1 MNSECLRSYTHNG
14 EQKERITMGVKE
26 LKDLYERVDKVKPYA
41 EKDGKKWVNFED
53 AAALNSFNAQE
64 PKTGMQTRNADGSLA
79 STGKTVHAVNPD
91 YFFANRYKVKGAKGN
106 QKLYVVS
113 GHTTD
118 GYRCIKEQA
127 SGRVFIKNVPC
138 YIIVRDADG
147 KLALEKQTMISDT
160 EFISDFTNKL
170 DNKSMAEI
178 LPLITAGGNDIG
190 TDTMPI

>member
-1 MNSECLRSYTHNG
+1 MG
-14 EQKERITMGVKE
+14 KKER
-26 LKDLYERVDKVKPYA
+26 LKDLYAKVDAVKPLA
-41 EKDGKKWVNFED
+41 QKDGKVFVNFED
-53 AAALNSFNAQE
+53 AATLNSYNADE
-64 PKTGMQTRNADGSLA
+64 PRTGMQTRNADGSLA

-91 YFFANRYKVKGAKGN
+91 YFFANRYKVKGK
-106 QKLYVVS
+106 KLIVVS

-127 SGRVFIKNVPC
+127 SGRLFIKNVPA
-138 YIIVRDADG
+138 YIIYRDADG

-178 LPLITAGGNDIG
+178 LPLITAGGNEVS

>member
-1 MNSECLRSYTHNG
+1 
-14 EQKERITMGVKE
+14 MGKKE
-26 LKDLYERVDKVKPYA
+26 LKELYQKVDAIKPLA
-41 EKDGKKWVNFED
+41 EKDGQVFVNFED
-53 AAALNSFNAQE
+53 AVILNSYNADE
-64 PKTGMQTRNADGSLA
+64 PNTGMQTRNRDGSLA

-106 QKLYVVS
+106 QKLIVVS
-113 GHTTD
+113 GHTPD

-127 SGRVFIKNVPC
+127 SGRLFIKNVPA
-138 YIIVRDADG
+138 YIIYRDADG

-160 EFISDFTNKL
+160 EFISEFTNKL

-178 LPLITAGGNDIG
+178 LPLITAVGGEVN

>member
-1 MNSECLRSYTHNG
+1 MG
-14 EQKERITMGVKE
+14 KKER
-26 LKDLYERVDKVKPYA
+26 LKSLYEAVDKIQPLA
-41 EKDGKKWVNFED
+41 EKDGQVYVDFES
-53 AAALNSFNAQE
+53 ASVLNSYNADE
-64 PKTGMQTRNADGSLA
+64 PRTGMQTRNADGSLA

-106 QKLYVVS
+106 QKLIVVS

-127 SGRVFIKNVPC
+127 SGRLFIKNVPA
-138 YIIVRDADG
+138 YIIYRDADG

-160 EFISDFTNKL
+160 EFISDFANKL

-178 LPLITAGGNDIG
+178 LPLITAVGNEVN

>member
-1 MNSECLRSYTHNG
+1 MG
-14 EQKERITMGVKE
+14 IKEIAE
-26 LKDLYERVDKVKPYA
+26 LYDKVKEVKPLA
-41 EKDGKKWVNFED
+41 EKDGEKFVNFED
-53 AAALNSFNAQE
+53 AAVLNSYNAQE
-64 PKTGMQTRNADGSLA
+64 PNTGMQTRNRDGSLA

-106 QKLYVVS
+106 QKLIVVS
-113 GHTTD
+113 GHTPD

-127 SGRVFIKNVPC
+127 SGRLFIKNVPA
-138 YIIVRDADG
+138 YIIYRDADG

-160 EFISDFTNKL
+160 EFISEFTNKL

-178 LPLITAGGNDIG
+178 LPLITAVGGEVN

>member
-1 MNSECLRSYTHNG
+1 MG
-14 EQKERITMGVKE
+14 KKER
-26 LKDLYERVDKVKPYA
+26 LKSLYEAVDNVKPLA
-41 EKDGKKWVNFED
+41 EKDGKVYVDFSD
-53 AAALNSFNAQE
+53 AAVLNSYNADE

-106 QKLYVVS
+106 QKLIVVS

-127 SGRVFIKNVPC
+127 SGRLFIKNVPA
-138 YIIVRDADG
+138 YIIYRNADG

-178 LPLITAGGNDIG
+178 LPLITAGGNEVS

>member
-1 MNSECLRSYTHNG
+1 
-14 EQKERITMGVKE
+14 MGK
-26 LKDLYERVDKVKPYA
+26 KDLKRLYEAVDKVKPLA
-41 EKDGKKWVNFED
+41 EKDGEKFVNFED
-53 AAALNSFNAQE
+53 AAVLNSYNAQE
-64 PKTGMQTRNADGSLA
+64 PKTGMQTRNRDGSLA

-91 YFFANRYKVKGAKGN
+91 YFFANRYKVKGK
-106 QKLYVVS
+106 KLIVVS

-127 SGRVFIKNVPC
+127 SGRLFIKNVPA
-138 YIIVRDADG
+138 YIIYRDADG

-178 LPLITAGGNDIG
+178 LPLITAVGNEVN

>member
-1 MNSECLRSYTHNG
+1 MG
-14 EQKERITMGVKE
+14 KIKEMA
-26 LKDLYERVDKVKPYA
+26 DLYRRAEAVKPLA
-41 EKDGKKWVNFED
+41 EKDGQVFTDFES
-53 AAALNSFNAQE
+53 ASILNSVNAQE
-64 PKTGMQTRNADGSLA
+64 PRTGMQTRNADGSLA

-106 QKLYVVS
+106 QKLIVVS

-127 SGRVFIKNVPC
+127 SGRLFIKNVPA
-138 YIIVRDADG
+138 YIIYRDADG

-178 LPLITAGGNDIG
+178 LPLITAVGNEVN

>member
-1 MNSECLRSYTHNG
+1 MSKI
-14 EQKERITMGVKE
+14 KEMA
-26 LKDLYERVDKVKPYA
+26 DLYRKAEAVEPYA
-41 EKDGKKWVNFED
+41 EKDGQKFVNFED
-53 AAALNSFNAQE
+53 AATLNSVNAQE
-64 PKTGMQTRNADGSLA
+64 PRTGMQTRNADGSLA

-106 QKLYVVS
+106 QKLIVVS

-127 SGRVFIKNVPC
+127 SGRLFIKNVPA
-138 YIIVRDADG
+138 YIIYRDADG

-178 LPLITAGGNDIG
+178 LPLITAVGNEVN